1 MSQSHDNSP
10 DTSVDSEDDFRPCNC
25 QRTCLRS
32 LQLTVGL
39 YEHPAKDGTT
49 EAAKT
54 MVNTLNA
61 LIRTLNY
68 PRPTVYIHS
77 YRQWNFL
84 PYSLFVRPEELL
96 ELKVSVQRLCCARW
110 RSSKPPT
117 LLRVWFLK
125 QFKLASMSKRT
136 LFSSTEQLRDPD
148 LHIIRIRT
156 CLYQIDWKGF
166 RMPYKHFQAI

>member
-1 MSQSHDNSP
+1 MIFVPAIEMSQSHDNSP

-77 YRQWNFL
+77 YRQ
-84 PYSLFVRPEELL
+84 
-96 ELKVSVQRLCCARW
+96 
-110 RSSKPPT
+110 
-117 LLRVWFLK
+117 
-125 QFKLASMSKRT
+125 
-136 LFSSTEQLRDPD
+136 
-148 LHIIRIRT
+148 
-156 CLYQIDWKGF
+156 
-166 RMPYKHFQAI
+166 